1 MDAHFVLADQYK
13 VKSLGDGEVSRGQVM
28 GYEGGQI
35 SHCDSLRIL
44 ADWRLIEGVFG
55 RSKSRCSDIVR
66 NQGEHLDCSV
76 GVDHA
81 PSDLNREGILHKEG
95 LECGLC
101 VVVWYFDFRT

>member
-1 MDAHFVLADQYK
+1 
-13 VKSLGDGEVSRGQVM
+13 M
-28 GYEGGQI
+28 GCEGRQI
-35 SHCDSLRIL
+35 CDRDSLRIL

-101 VVVWYFDFRT
+101 VVVWYFYFRT